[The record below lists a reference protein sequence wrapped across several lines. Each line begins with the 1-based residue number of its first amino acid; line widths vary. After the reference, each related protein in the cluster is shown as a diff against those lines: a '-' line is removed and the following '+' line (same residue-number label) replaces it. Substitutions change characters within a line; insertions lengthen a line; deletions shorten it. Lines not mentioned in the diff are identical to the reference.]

1 MRVVVL
7 SIMLVLGAAAQADTE
22 TFGLE
27 AIEMAHAG
35 EAAERVCDRARQQ
48 AQEKSLATLATRL
61 KKDEQYKQV
70 LDAARWQ
77 GEKREV
83 FDQRLAEALQTFSR
97 VHDLDTDWTGKHC
110 IYKGYMEV
118 DRAQAFEVLAKA
130 YEREA
135 PPAAPVPAPASD
147 SMPGLPGMGLIINRS
162 ALAQAIGE
170 LAVVKMGV
178 TEYHLSTGEWP
189 RSLAELG
196 MTVDDIRTS
205 QTLGDVRMQKGG
217 VVVATLK
224 GKLQGETVTLTPLPG
239 GFGVIKWQCNSS
251 VRVLGSDFCQ

>member
-1 MRVVVL
+1 MRVIVL
-7 SIMLVLGAAAQADTE
+7 SIVLALGGAAHAETE

-27 AIEMAHAG
+27 AIEMARAG

-61 KKDEQYKQV
+61 KKDEQYKLT

-77 GEKREV
+77 GEKRDV
-83 FDQRLAEALQTFSR
+83 FDQRLAEALHKFSR
-97 VHDLDTDWTGKHC
+97 VHDLDSDWTGKHC

-118 DRAQAFEVLAKA
+118 DTVSAFQMLSEEYA
-130 YEREA
+130 REE
-135 PPAAPVPAPASD
+135 PPVRTEPEPT
-147 SMPGLPGMGLIINRS
+147 PGLPGIGLITNGS
-162 ALAQAIGE
+162 ALAQALSE
-170 LAVVKMGV
+170 LTVVKLGV
-178 TEYHLSTGEWP
+178 SEYRMSTGAWP

-196 MTVDDIRTS
+196 MTVDEIRTS
-205 QTLGDVRMQKGG
+205 HSLADVRMEKGG

-239 GFGVIKWQCNSS
+239 AFGAINWECSSS
-251 VRVLGSDFCQ
+251 VRVLGSGFCN